1 MGATKDYII
10 ETVTKRLETG
20 KEVKKISKEQLL
32 LADAAKEPLQRA
44 VRALDKLV
52 VDQLDEAN
60 DAINNVGIAYQN
72 RISSGCKSD
81 LFWRII
87 DFDPDP
93 TATRL
98 GPLYTLRCER
108 LSAGGYGQK
117 PSPGVPPDVSGIA
130 TRGLYYVNPSTATT
144 ALSMDIGPGKNP
156 IGKDAIGNDTFNSEI
171 PIITLVGLE
180 EDNYHG
186 LKYYDEPYFEDISD
200 TFIAG
205 AIGTCGISTNVVT
218 FFASPTT
225 VEDIKLGQIVIASPA
240 GILPQGTGTT
250 IVGIGTTF
258 TDTRMVDSGVT
269 TSRTLVYKLTISNN
283 VLGICSAPQADGTFV
298 TFTILRPEGE
308 VDVDDAD
315 LPSTTPALTPQS
327 IRIMRSNQIGLG
339 VSVETDN
346 SGRPD
351 VTKTWNQFLLGFPDP
366 DTFGGGGK
374 FDTVKVPNVGAG
386 KSYYVLGFDQ
396 KPYNSLAGRD
406 AEEGDVITRT
416 QAQLTSALYVN
427 LSGCSSEIDD
437 ALTDAINTRDA
448 KETKISNDSSKI
460 NRRVTLSNQIRAEM
474 EPYNLQ
480 IFGYR
485 LQIGKAKEEGLSINK
500 MTKLLEDPEF
510 IAEVEEMDD

>member
-1 MGATKDYII
+1 MGATKDYIL
-10 ETVTKRLETG
+10 ETVTKKLETG
-20 KEVKKISKEQLL
+20 KEVRRISKEQLL
-32 LADAAKEPLQRA
+32 LADAGKEPLRKA
-44 VRALDKLV
+44 VKALDKLI
-52 VDQLDEAN
+52 VDQLDDAN

-87 DFDPDP
+87 NFDPDP
-93 TATRL
+93 TSTRL
-98 GPLYTLRCER
+98 GPTYTIMCQR
-108 LSAGGYGQK
+108 LNPGGYGQV
-117 PSPGVPPDVSGIA
+117 PAPGFGTDISGIT
-130 TRGLYYVNPSTATT
+130 TRGLFYVEPSTGIAVTT
-144 ALSMDIGPGKNP
+144 MDIGPGKDP
-156 IGKDAIGNDTFNSEI
+156 IGKDASGNETFNTEI
-171 PIITLVGLE
+171 PIISLLGLE

-186 LKYYDEPYFEDISD
+186 LKYYDEPYFEDIAD
-200 TFIAG
+200 TFVAG

-218 FFASPTT
+218 FFASPSL
-225 VEDIKLGQIVIASPA
+225 VEDIKLGQIVIANPA

-258 TDTRMVDSGVT
+258 ADTRMVDSGVT

-283 VLGICSAPQADGTFV
+283 VLGICSAPQADGSFV

-308 VDVDDAD
+308 IDINDAD
-315 LPSTTPALTPQS
+315 LPSNTPALTPQS
-327 IRIMRSNQIGLG
+327 VRIMKSNQIGLG

-351 VTKTWNQFLLGFPDP
+351 VTRTWNQFLLGFPDP
-366 DTFGGGGK
+366 DTFSGSK
-374 FDTVKVPNVGAG
+374 FETVKVPNVGAG

-396 KPYNSLAGRD
+396 KPYNPLAARD
-406 AEEGDVITRT
+406 AEEGDVITRSQSVLNST
-416 QAQLTSALYVN
+416 LYVN
-427 LSGCSSEIDD
+427 LSSCSSEIND

-460 NRRVTLSNQIRAEM
+460 NRRVTLTNQIRAEM

-485 LQIGKAKEEGLSINK
+485 LQIGKSKEEKLSINK
-500 MTKLLEDPEF
+500 TTKLLEDPEF
-510 IAEVEEMDD
+510 AAEVEEMDD

>member
-1 MGATKDYII
+1 MGATKDYIL

-20 KEVKKISKEQLL
+20 KEVRRISKEQLL

-44 VRALDKLV
+44 VKALDKLI
-52 VDQLDEAN
+52 VDQLDDAN

-87 DFDPDP
+87 NFDPDP
-93 TATRL
+93 LSTRF
-98 GPLYTLRCER
+98 GPTYTIMCQR
-108 LSAGGYGQK
+108 LNPGGYGQV
-117 PSPGVPPDVSGIA
+117 PAPGFGTDISGIT
-130 TRGLYYVNPSTATT
+130 TRGLFYVEPSTGIAVTT
-144 ALSMDIGPGKNP
+144 MDIGPGKDP
-156 IGKDAIGNDTFNSEI
+156 IGKDASGNETFNTEI
-171 PIITLVGLE
+171 PIISLLGLE

-186 LKYYDEPYFEDISD
+186 LKYYDEPYFEDIAD
-200 TFIAG
+200 TFVAG

-218 FFASPTT
+218 FFASPTF
-225 VEDIKLGQIVIASPA
+225 VDDLKLGQIVIANPA
-240 GILPQGTGTT
+240 GILPPGTGTT
-250 IVGIGTTF
+250 IVGIGTTI

-269 TSRTLVYKLTISNN
+269 TSRTMVYKLTISNN
-283 VLGICSAPQADGTFV
+283 VLGICSAPQADGSFV

-308 VDVDDAD
+308 IDLDDAD
-315 LPSTTPALTPQS
+315 LPSNTPALTPQS
-327 IRIMRSNQIGLG
+327 VRIMKSNQIGLG

-351 VTKTWNQFLLGFPDP
+351 VTRTWNQFLLGFPDP
-366 DTFGGGGK
+366 DS
-374 FDTVKVPNVGAG
+374 FDGDDFQTVKVPNVGAG

-396 KPYNSLAGRD
+396 KPYNPVAARD
-406 AEEGDVITRT
+406 AEEGDVITRSQSVLNST
-416 QAQLTSALYVN
+416 LYVN
-427 LSGCSSEIDD
+427 LSSCSSEIND

-460 NRRVTLSNQIRAEM
+460 NRRVTLTNQIRAEM

-485 LQIGKAKEEGLSINK
+485 LQIGKSKEEKLSINK
-500 MTKLLEDPEF
+500 TTKLLEDPEF
-510 IAEVEEMDD
+510 AAEVEEMDD

>member
-10 ETVTKRLETG
+10 ETVSKRLETG
-20 KEVKKISKEQLL
+20 KEVKRISKEQLL
-32 LADAAKEPLQRA
+32 LSDGAKEPLQRA

-93 TATRL
+93 LSNRE
-98 GPLYTLRCER
+98 GPTFTLRCEK

-144 ALSMDIGPGKNP
+144 ALSMDIGPGKDP

-186 LKYYDEPYFEDISD
+186 LKYYDEPYFEDIAD
-200 TFIAG
+200 TFVAG

-218 FFASPTT
+218 FFASPTF
-225 VEDIKLGQIVIASPA
+225 VDDLKLGQIVVASPA

-250 IVGIGTTF
+250 IVGIGTTI

-283 VLGICSAPQADGTFV
+283 VLGICSAPQADGSFV

-308 VDVDDAD
+308 VDLDDAD
-315 LPSTTPALTPQS
+315 LPSTTPALTPQTV
-327 IRIMRSNQIGLG
+327 RMMKSNQIGLG

-351 VTKTWNQFLLGFPDP
+351 VTRTWNQFLLGFPDP
-366 DTFGGGGK
+366 DS
-374 FDTVKVPNVGAG
+374 FDGDDFQTVKVPNVGAG

-396 KPYNSLAGRD
+396 KPYNVIAARD
-406 AEEGDVITRT
+406 AEEGDVITRS
-416 QAQLTSALYVN
+416 QLLLGTGLYVN

-437 ALTDAINTRDA
+437 ALTASISARDA
-448 KETKISNDSSKI
+448 LETKISNDSSKI

-485 LQIGKAKEEGLSINK
+485 LQIGKVKEEGLNMNK

-510 IAEVEEMDD
+510 TAEVEEMDD

>member
-1 MGATKDYII
+1 MGATKDYIL

-20 KEVKKISKEQLL
+20 KEVRRISKEQLL

-44 VRALDKLV
+44 VKALDKLV
-52 VDQLDEAN
+52 FDQLDEAN

-98 GPLYTLRCER
+98 GPTYTIMCQR
-108 LSAGGYGQK
+108 LNPGGYGQV
-117 PSPGVPPDVSGIA
+117 PAPGVPPDVSGIA

-144 ALSMDIGPGKNP
+144 ALSMDIGPGKDP
-156 IGKDAIGNDTFNSEI
+156 VGKDAIGNDTFNSEI
-171 PIITLVGLE
+171 PIISLLGLE

-186 LKYYDEPYFEDISD
+186 LKYYDEPYYEDIAD
-200 TFIAG
+200 TFVAG

-218 FFASPTT
+218 FFASPSL
-225 VEDIKLGQIVIASPA
+225 VEDIKLGQIVIANPA

-258 TDTRMVDSGVT
+258 ADTRMVDSGVT

-283 VLGICSAPQADGTFV
+283 VLGICSAPQADGSFV

-308 VDVDDAD
+308 IDIDDAD
-315 LPSTTPALTPQS
+315 LPSNTPALTPQS
-327 IRIMRSNQIGLG
+327 VRIMKSNQIGLG
-339 VSVETDN
+339 VSVEIDN

-351 VTKTWNQFLLGFPDP
+351 VTRTWNQFLLGFPDP
-366 DTFGGGGK
+366 DTFDGDD
-374 FDTVKVPNVGAG
+374 FQTVKVPNVGAG

-396 KPYNSLAGRD
+396 KPYNPLAGRD
-406 AEEGDVITRT
+406 AEEGDVITRS
-416 QAQLTSALYVN
+416 QSALNSTLYVN
-427 LSGCSSEIDD
+427 LSSCSSEIDD

-485 LQIGKAKEEGLSINK
+485 LQIGKSKEEGLSINK
-500 MTKLLEDPEF
+500 TTKLLEDPEF
-510 IAEVEEMDD
+510 AAQVEEMDD

>member
-1 MGATKDYII
+1 MGATKDYIL
-10 ETVTKRLETG
+10 ETVTKKLETG
-20 KEVKKISKEQLL
+20 KEVRRISKEQLI
-32 LADAAKEPLQRA
+32 LADAGKEPLRKA
-44 VRALDKLV
+44 AKALDKLI
-52 VDQLDEAN
+52 VDQLDDAN

-93 TATRL
+93 TSAREGPTYTIMCQRL
-98 GPLYTLRCER
+98 NP
-108 LSAGGYGQK
+108 GGYGQV
-117 PSPGVPPDVSGIA
+117 PAEGVPPDVSGIA

-144 ALSMDIGPGKNP
+144 ALTMDIGPGKDP
-156 IGKDAIGNDTFNSEI
+156 IGEDVNGNEIFNTEI
-171 PIITLVGLE
+171 PIISLLGLE

-186 LKYYDEPYFEDISD
+186 LKYYDEPYFEDIAD
-200 TFIAG
+200 TFVAG

-218 FFASPTT
+218 FFASPSL
-225 VEDIKLGQIVIASPA
+225 VEDIKLDQIVIANPA

-258 TDTRMVDSGVT
+258 ADTRMVDSGVT

-283 VLGICSAPQADGTFV
+283 VLGICSAPQADGSFV

-308 VDVDDAD
+308 IDIDDAD
-315 LPSTTPALTPQS
+315 LPSNTPALTPQS
-327 IRIMRSNQIGLG
+327 VRIMKSNQIGLG

-351 VTKTWNQFLLGFPDP
+351 VTRTWNQFLLGFPDP
-366 DTFGGGGK
+366 DTFSGRK
-374 FDTVKVPNVGAG
+374 FETVKVPNVGAG

-396 KPYNSLAGRD
+396 KPYNPVAFRD

-416 QAQLTSALYVN
+416 QLELNSTLYVN
-427 LSGCSSEIDD
+427 LSSCSSEIND

-460 NRRVTLSNQIRAEM
+460 NRRVTLTNQIRAEM

-485 LQIGKAKEEGLSINK
+485 LQIGKSKEEKLSINK
-500 MTKLLEDPEF
+500 TTKLLEDPEF
-510 IAEVEEMDD
+510 AAEVEEMDD